1 MSGEDVQT
9 TLEMSGEDV
18 QTTLVSS
25 VSFHHFPFTVSVPTL
40 KMSLYFEI
48 SSLRTDSGRVKTSQL
63 RKTTLEMS
71 GKDVKTHSKRVE
83 NM

>member
-1 MSGEDVQT
+1 MSGEDVQI
-9 TLEMSGEDV
+9 
-18 QTTLVSS
+18 TLVSS

-63 RKTTLEMS
+63 RKITLETSGEDVQTTLEMS
-71 GKDVKTHSKRVE
+71 GKDCTLFPLGQL
-83 NM
+83 